1 MASKSKAKDKASS
14 AVEGARP
21 YVQRLIEDEE
31 LRDNLREAYDA
42 GRNAY
47 SRASGAKKPSALLDD
62 KKLQEDLKSASESL
76 RAVSDALREPEKM
89 PKSGGHP
96 FLKLLV
102 HRIHRRDPGDRPE
115 RGPAQGHPRPA
126 LRRRGGVRVQLH
138 DLAARPD
145 KLSTPGTKRPK
156 GPPAAGETRELSG
169 DSAGRIVDA
178 MREAVATRGIAGA
191 TFEHVAAQAGVSRG
205 LLHYYFGTKERLL
218 VEVVRRDSESR
229 VQMLDGPLHAAAD
242 VDGVLD
248 VLVSSLVDLI
258 ENDPGFFIV
267 LFELFAA
274 GRRNEEI
281 GREVGAL
288 FRKSRDHVAR
298 ALDDKHAEGVIE
310 LRFGAEA
317 TVSYLFAIA
326 DGLAV
331 QALSDPDRDQTE
343 VLEAGRATA
352 RQLFVAG

>member
-1 MASKSKAKDKASS
+1 MRS
-14 AVEGARP
+14 
-21 YVQRLIEDEE
+21 
-31 LRDNLREAYDA
+31 
-42 GRNAY
+42 
-47 SRASGAKKPSALLDD
+47 PS
-62 KKLQEDLKSASESL
+62 
-76 RAVSDALREPEKM
+76 
-89 PKSGGHP
+89 
-96 FLKLLV
+96 
-102 HRIHRRDPGDRPE
+102 
-115 RGPAQGHPRPA
+115 
-126 LRRRGGVRVQLH
+126 
-138 DLAARPD
+138 
-145 KLSTPGTKRPK
+145 
-156 GPPAAGETRELSG
+156 
-169 DSAGRIVDA
+169 
-178 MREAVATRGIAGA
+178 RGIAGA

-218 VEVVRRDSESR
+218 VEVVRRDSENR
-229 VQMLDGPLHAAAD
+229 VADARRAAARRRRRRRRPRRPR
-242 VDGVLD
+242 LEP
-248 VLVSSLVDLI
+248 VDLI

-298 ALDDKHAEGVIE
+298 ALEEKDAEGVIA

-331 QALSDPDRDQTE
+331 QALSDPGRDQSE
-343 VLEAGRATA
+343 VLAAGRATA